1 MISIIYP
8 YRNRDL
14 KRLQRSFESLI
25 KQSVQDFEIYF
36 VEYGSEPQIKESVR
50 VLCGAYS
57 KIKYIHHAT
66 RFQPWNK
73 AKALNSVVK
82 NLETEFC
89 FVADIDMIFH
99 PEFVKTAISL
109 QEPEKSVY
117 FKVSFSESDDQLDG
131 VKPEDFVNYRHSD
144 HNATGLTM
152 FPVKAL
158 NSINGFDEFYHLWG
172 AEDTDVHARL
182 RNAGFKVEFYGEE
195 ILMLHQWHESYRVS
209 EKPGLTAE
217 FQIKDIVQ
225 LNHQHLKYA
234 EEYGI
239 SRVNSGG
246 WGKVMTAKQES
257 ELLNYSIKM
266 NLNDEKRTI
275 ENLIYGVL
283 SSQSDT
289 IFKVKISESENKQD
303 FKNKL
308 RKLAGK
314 RIPEFY
320 NMKEINDLLLIHIIS
335 FYRELPYIF
344 QVAKDLKSI
353 TIAID
358 FRNEI

>member
-1 MISIIYP
+1 MLTIIYP

-14 KRLQRSFESLI
+14 KRLQRSFESL
-25 KQSVQDFEIYF
+25 KDQSVQNFEVYF
-36 VEYGSEPQIKESVR
+36 VDYGSEPEISVK
-50 VLCGAYS
+50 VQELCSDYPS
-57 KIKYIHHAT
+57 IKYSNHAT

-99 PEFVKTAISL
+99 PEFLKTAISL
-109 QEPEKSVY
+109 QKPEKSVY
-117 FKVSFSESDDQLDG
+117 FKVSFSGSADELDG

-172 AEDTDVHARL
+172 AEDTDVHVRL

-209 EKPGLTAE
+209 EKPELTAE
-217 FQIKDIVQ
+217 FQIKNIVQ

-257 ELLNYSIKM
+257 ELLNCSIKM

-275 ENLIYGVL
+275 ENLIYGVFP
-283 SSQSDT
+283 SQSDT

-320 NMKEINDLLLIHIIS
+320 KMKEINDLLLMHIIS
-335 FYRELPYIF
+335 FYRDLPYIF

-353 TIAID
+353 TVAID
-358 FRNEI
+358 FWSRV

>member
-14 KRLQRSFESLI
+14 KRVERSFESL
-25 KQSVQDFEIYF
+25 KNQSVQNFQIYF
-36 VEYGSEPQIKESVR
+36 VDYGSEPEIKECVR
-50 VLCGAYS
+50 ELCGAYS

-82 NLETEFC
+82 KLETEIC

-99 PEFVKTAISL
+99 PEFLKTAISL

-117 FKVSFSESDDQLDG
+117 FKVSFSESDDRLDG
-131 VKPEDFVNYRHSD
+131 INPEDFDQFRHSD
-144 HNATGLTM
+144 HHATGLTM
-152 FPVKAL
+152 FSVKAL
-158 NSINGFDEFYHLWG
+158 KSINGFDEFYHLWG
-172 AEDTDVHARL
+172 AEDTDVHVRL
-182 RNAGFKVEFYGEE
+182 RNAGFKVEFYEKE
-195 ILMLHQWHESYRVS
+195 ILMLHQWHESYRIS
-209 EKPGLTAE
+209 EKIGLTAE
-217 FQIKDIVQ
+217 FQIKKIVQ

-239 SRVNSGG
+239 TRVNSDG

-257 ELLNYSIKM
+257 ELLNCSIKM

-283 SSQSDT
+283 SSQSDG
-289 IFKVKISESENKQD
+289 IFKVKISESENKEE
-303 FKNKL
+303 FKNRLK
-308 RKLAGK
+308 KLAGK
-314 RIPEFY
+314 KIPEFY
-320 NMKEINDLLLIHIIS
+320 TMKEINDLLLMHIIS
-335 FYRELPYIF
+335 FYRDRPYIF
-344 QVAKDLKSI
+344 QISEDIKSI
-353 TIAID
+353 TIAIN
-358 FRNEI
+358 FRSRV

>member
-14 KRLQRSFESLI
+14 KRVQRSFESL
-25 KQSVQDFEIYF
+25 KNQSVQSFEVYF
-36 VEYGSEPQIKESVR
+36 VDYGSEPE
-50 VLCGAYS
+50 VLVKVQELCTDYPS
-57 KIKYIHHAT
+57 IKYSNHAT

-73 AKALNSVVK
+73 SKALNSVIK

-109 QEPEKSVY
+109 QKSEQSVY
-117 FKVSFSESDDQLDG
+117 FKVSFSESGDKLDG
-131 VKPEDFVNYRHSD
+131 IKPEDFDKFRHSD
-144 HNATGLTM
+144 HHATGLTM
-152 FPVKAL
+152 FSVKAL
-158 NSINGFDEFYHLWG
+158 KSINGFDEFYHLWG
-172 AEDTDVHARL
+172 AEDTDIHVRL
-182 RNAGFKVEFYGEE
+182 RNAGFKVEFYEEE

-209 EKPGLTAE
+209 EKAGLNTE
-217 FQIKDIVQ
+217 FQIKNIVQ

-239 SRVNSGG
+239 TKVNSDG
-246 WGKVMTAKQES
+246 WGKVMTAKPES
-257 ELLNYSIKM
+257 ELLNCSIKM

-283 SSQSDT
+283 SSQSDG
-289 IFKVKISESENKQD
+289 IFKVKISESENKEE
-303 FKNKL
+303 FKNRLK
-308 RKLAGK
+308 KLAGK
-314 RIPEFY
+314 KIPEFY
-320 NMKEINDLLLIHIIS
+320 TMKEINDFLLMHIIS
-335 FYRELPYIF
+335 FYRDRPYIF
-344 QVAKDLKSI
+344 QIAKDLKSI

-358 FRNEI
+358 FR